1 MKGDFHVRFCGNVRA
16 KFPCMTR
23 LCASGRKRGRQSYGN
38 RDKLETIAP
47 MEAKPVKPLE
57 QGKINHKVT

>member
-1 MKGDFHVRFCGNVRA
+1 
-16 KFPCMTR
+16 MTR